1 MNYNYGR
8 IGSWEGKDV
17 IRVNK
22 NDYDN
27 GSEIKPAR
35 FIYAVDNLIGD
46 GNTYL
51 IRNNVVF
58 AQLLNEHG
66 DINMIEE
73 RKYYRPVEF
82 ETNRKKIP
90 EVERKVRFNNAEG
103 EFVFNKETVTFN
115 ENAIPKGTSRGMR
128 ADNKTVDDWIGFGMN
143 ATVEEILKGK
153 K

>member
-1 MNYNYGR
+1 MYIPKGR

-17 IRVNK
+17 LHVTK
-22 NDYDN
+22 DEYDN
-27 GSEIKPAR
+27 GDTIKPTR

-51 IRNNVVF
+51 IKNNVVF

-66 DINMIEE
+66 DINIIEE
-73 RKYYRPVEF
+73 RKYYRPA
-82 ETNRKKIP
+82 IP
-90 EVERKVRFNNAEG
+90 PKAERKVKFNNAEG
-103 EFVFNKETVTFN
+103 EFVFKKETVTFN
-115 ENAIPKGTSRGMR
+115 KDVIPKGTSRGKR
-128 ADNKTVDDWIGFGMN
+128 AGNKTVDDWIGFGMN

>member
-1 MNYNYGR
+1 M
-8 IGSWEGKDV
+8 
-17 IRVNK
+17 
-22 NDYDN
+22 
-27 GSEIKPAR
+27 

-51 IRNNVVF
+51 IRNNTVF
-58 AQLLNEHG
+58 AQLLNDHG

-82 ETNRKKIP
+82 EANRKKIP
-90 EVERKVRFNNAEG
+90 EVERKVKFKNAEG
-103 EFVFNKETVTFN
+103 EFVFKKETATFK
-115 ENAIPKGTSRGMR
+115 EDVIPKGTSKDRGKR